1 MRPFSAMLLLLAAA
15 VAAVPAAADQN
26 DPRLSELFDEL
37 QAAPDPRA
45 ARDIEQQIWLIW
57 TRHEDDAVN
66 SLMSVGV
73 AQMSRRDY
81 SGALGSF
88 EEIIAADPEFAEG
101 WNKRATVHW
110 LMENY
115 DESLVDIER
124 TLKLEPRHFGAL
136 SGRGLVYIELE
147 EWERALEAFEA
158 ALAVNPQMRGPQVN
172 AEALRLLLDRRE
184 I

>member
-1 MRPFSAMLLLLAAA
+1 
-15 VAAVPAAADQN
+15 
-26 DPRLSELFDEL
+26 
-37 QAAPDPRA
+37 
-45 ARDIEQQIWLIW
+45 
-57 TRHEDDAVN
+57 
-66 SLMSVGV
+66 MSVGV

-88 EEIIAADPEFAEG
+88 AQIIDADPEFAEG

-115 DESLVDIER
+115 EESLVDIEH
-124 TLKLEPRHFGAL
+124 TLRLEPRHFGAL

-147 EWERALEAFEA
+147 NWEGALEAFEA
-158 ALAVNPQMRGPQVN
+158 ALAVNPQMRGPQIN
-172 AEALRLLLDRRE
+172 AEALRLMLERRD